1 MKKIFIIIAFV
12 FAWATRAFA
21 QIEVNNE
28 DVKGPV
34 KLVMIILESAS
45 PGAQISTY
53 GGPVLNRVVIFTHY
67 DTKGRIVRREH
78 FHGEELAD
86 GYFCRYANNK
96 CKEYNFDAKGIVEG
110 HYRNITFDSAGHKI
124 SDICYMNGKFFA
136 KDSIVYDSLER
147 VVKTYENMNRKN
159 DSLVLRYTYEYD
171 SIGRIDSYK
180 DWRNKNLYNVHYSPD
195 GNYVMHCVNEKDGK
209 SFERKYTVNKKG
221 QLVKVEGSNMR
232 MFLSNYDK
240 HGNWL
245 HLKGMTNTNT
255 PMGWFTTI
263 TSRKIEYYSE
273 DEIESPEAENDTIYL
288 SSEQL
293 PEFPGGQKAM
303 FQYIAHNVVYPE
315 SARINGIQGRTIC
328 QFVVNKSG
336 SLSDIKILK
345 SSGNNELDEEAVN
358 VIASMPKWIP
368 GRSAGEIVRVK
379 YTIPVTFKIAAQ
391 VPTNDSL
398 VISTDTTIHAIVNQM
413 PEFPGGQ
420 QALFDYLAN
429 NIRYPNKANG
439 AQGRVIITFV
449 VEQDGSISNV
459 VIAKSSGNKWLD
471 QEGIRLIKSMP
482 KWKPGRLK
490 GEIVRVK
497 YSVPITFLT
506 E

>member
-34 KLVMIILESAS
+34 KLVVIILESAS

-180 DWRNKNLYNVHYSPD
+180 DWRSKNLYNIHYSPD
-195 GNYVMHCVNEKDGK
+195 GNYIMHCVNGK
-209 SFERKYTVNKKG
+209 
-221 QLVKVEGSNMR
+221 
-232 MFLSNYDK
+232 
-240 HGNWL
+240 
-245 HLKGMTNTNT
+245 
-255 PMGWFTTI
+255 GW
-263 TSRKIEYYSE
+263 
-273 DEIESPEAENDTIYL
+273 
-288 SSEQL
+288 Q
-293 PEFPGGQKAM
+293 
-303 FQYIAHNVVYPE
+303 
-315 SARINGIQGRTIC
+315 
-328 QFVVNKSG
+328 
-336 SLSDIKILK
+336 IL
-345 SSGNNELDEEAVN
+345 
-358 VIASMPKWIP
+358 
-368 GRSAGEIVRVK
+368 
-379 YTIPVTFKIAAQ
+379 
-391 VPTNDSL
+391 
-398 VISTDTTIHAIVNQM
+398 
-413 PEFPGGQ
+413 
-420 QALFDYLAN
+420 
-429 NIRYPNKANG
+429 
-439 AQGRVIITFV
+439 
-449 VEQDGSISNV
+449 
-459 VIAKSSGNKWLD
+459 
-471 QEGIRLIKSMP
+471 
-482 KWKPGRLK
+482 
-490 GEIVRVK
+490 
-497 YSVPITFLT
+497 
-506 E
+506 

>member
-1 MKKIFIIIAFV
+1 MKKIFILIAFV
-12 FAWATRAFA
+12 FAWTICAFA
-21 QIEVNNE
+21 QM
-28 DVKGPV
+28 DVVSSQP
-34 KLVMIILESAS
+34 
-45 PGAQISTY
+45 
-53 GGPVLNRVVIFTHY
+53 
-67 DTKGRIVRREH
+67 
-78 FHGEELAD
+78 
-86 GYFCRYANNK
+86 
-96 CKEYNFDAKGIVEG
+96 
-110 HYRNITFDSAGHKI
+110 
-124 SDICYMNGKFFA
+124 
-136 KDSIVYDSLER
+136 
-147 VVKTYENMNRKN
+147 
-159 DSLVLRYTYEYD
+159 
-171 SIGRIDSYK
+171 
-180 DWRNKNLYNVHYSPD
+180 
-195 GNYVMHCVNEKDGK
+195 
-209 SFERKYTVNKKG
+209 
-221 QLVKVEGSNMR
+221 
-232 MFLSNYDK
+232 
-240 HGNWL
+240 
-245 HLKGMTNTNT
+245 
-255 PMGWFTTI
+255 
-263 TSRKIEYYSE
+263 
-273 DEIESPEAENDTIYL
+273 ENDTIYL

-303 FQYIAHNVVYPE
+303 FQYIADNVVYPA

-368 GRSAGEIVRVK
+368 GRSAGEIVWVK

-429 NIRYPNKANG
+429 NIRYPDKANG

-482 KWKPGRLK
+482 KWKPGVLK

-497 YSVPITFLT
+497 YSVPITFSK

>member
-1 MKKIFIIIAFV
+1 MKKIFILIAFV
-12 FAWATRAFA
+12 FAWTICAFA
-21 QIEVNNE
+21 QM
-28 DVKGPV
+28 DVVSSQP
-34 KLVMIILESAS
+34 
-45 PGAQISTY
+45 
-53 GGPVLNRVVIFTHY
+53 
-67 DTKGRIVRREH
+67 
-78 FHGEELAD
+78 
-86 GYFCRYANNK
+86 
-96 CKEYNFDAKGIVEG
+96 
-110 HYRNITFDSAGHKI
+110 
-124 SDICYMNGKFFA
+124 
-136 KDSIVYDSLER
+136 
-147 VVKTYENMNRKN
+147 
-159 DSLVLRYTYEYD
+159 
-171 SIGRIDSYK
+171 
-180 DWRNKNLYNVHYSPD
+180 
-195 GNYVMHCVNEKDGK
+195 
-209 SFERKYTVNKKG
+209 
-221 QLVKVEGSNMR
+221 
-232 MFLSNYDK
+232 
-240 HGNWL
+240 
-245 HLKGMTNTNT
+245 
-255 PMGWFTTI
+255 
-263 TSRKIEYYSE
+263 
-273 DEIESPEAENDTIYL
+273 ENDTIYL

-293 PEFPGGQKAM
+293 PEFPGGQQAM
-303 FQYIAHNVVYPE
+303 FQYIADNVEYPVF
-315 SARINGIQGRTIC
+315 ARMNGIQGRTIC

-459 VIAKSSGNKWLD
+459 EIAKSAGNKWLD
-471 QEGIRLIKSMP
+471 REGIQLIKSMP
-482 KWKPGRLK
+482 KWKPGVLK
-490 GEIVRVK
+490 GKVVRVK
-497 YSVPITFLT
+497 YSVPITFST

>member
-1 MKKIFIIIAFV
+1 MKKIFILIAFV
-12 FAWATRAFA
+12 FAWTICAFA
-21 QIEVNNE
+21 QM
-28 DVKGPV
+28 DVVSSQP
-34 KLVMIILESAS
+34 
-45 PGAQISTY
+45 
-53 GGPVLNRVVIFTHY
+53 
-67 DTKGRIVRREH
+67 
-78 FHGEELAD
+78 
-86 GYFCRYANNK
+86 
-96 CKEYNFDAKGIVEG
+96 
-110 HYRNITFDSAGHKI
+110 
-124 SDICYMNGKFFA
+124 
-136 KDSIVYDSLER
+136 
-147 VVKTYENMNRKN
+147 
-159 DSLVLRYTYEYD
+159 
-171 SIGRIDSYK
+171 
-180 DWRNKNLYNVHYSPD
+180 
-195 GNYVMHCVNEKDGK
+195 
-209 SFERKYTVNKKG
+209 
-221 QLVKVEGSNMR
+221 
-232 MFLSNYDK
+232 
-240 HGNWL
+240 
-245 HLKGMTNTNT
+245 
-255 PMGWFTTI
+255 
-263 TSRKIEYYSE
+263 
-273 DEIESPEAENDTIYL
+273 ENDTIYL

-303 FQYIAHNVVYPE
+303 FQYIADNVVYPA

-368 GRSAGEIVRVK
+368 GRSAGEIVWVK

-459 VIAKSSGNKWLD
+459 EIAKSAGNKWLD
-471 QEGIRLIKSMP
+471 QEGIQLIKSMP
-482 KWKPGRLK
+482 KWKPGVLK
-490 GEIVRVK
+490 GKVVRVK
-497 YSVPITFLT
+497 YSVPITFS
-506 E
+506 

>member
-1 MKKIFIIIAFV
+1 MKKIFILIAFV
-12 FAWATRAFA
+12 FAWTICAFA
-21 QIEVNNE
+21 QM
-28 DVKGPV
+28 DVVSSQP
-34 KLVMIILESAS
+34 
-45 PGAQISTY
+45 
-53 GGPVLNRVVIFTHY
+53 
-67 DTKGRIVRREH
+67 
-78 FHGEELAD
+78 
-86 GYFCRYANNK
+86 
-96 CKEYNFDAKGIVEG
+96 
-110 HYRNITFDSAGHKI
+110 
-124 SDICYMNGKFFA
+124 
-136 KDSIVYDSLER
+136 
-147 VVKTYENMNRKN
+147 
-159 DSLVLRYTYEYD
+159 
-171 SIGRIDSYK
+171 
-180 DWRNKNLYNVHYSPD
+180 
-195 GNYVMHCVNEKDGK
+195 
-209 SFERKYTVNKKG
+209 
-221 QLVKVEGSNMR
+221 
-232 MFLSNYDK
+232 
-240 HGNWL
+240 
-245 HLKGMTNTNT
+245 
-255 PMGWFTTI
+255 
-263 TSRKIEYYSE
+263 
-273 DEIESPEAENDTIYL
+273 ENDTIYL

-303 FQYIAHNVVYPE
+303 FQYIANNVVYPVF
-315 SARINGIQGRTIC
+315 ARMNGIQGRTIC
-328 QFVVNKSG
+328 QFIVNKNG

-345 SSGNNELDEEAVN
+345 SSGSKELDEEAVN

-459 VIAKSSGNKWLD
+459 EIAKSAGNKWLD
-471 QEGIRLIKSMP
+471 QEGVRLIKSMP

-490 GEIVRVK
+490 GKIVRVK
-497 YSVPITFLT
+497 YCVPIKFSR